1 MMNKKT
7 IRQILIIA
15 ALVFVGGSV
24 LGTLLIPAILAVM
37 YSYYWLFIY
46 GAYFL
51 AILYVARY
59 WNDADT
65 YSWSV
70 RSRSL
75 CYCW

>member
-1 MMNKKT
+1 MMNKKK
-7 IRQILIIA
+7 IKLILTIA

-51 AILYVARY
+51 AILYVALYFARY
-59 WNDADT
+59 WNDDNGT
-65 YSWSV
+65 
-70 RSRSL
+70 RR
-75 CYCW
+75 